1 MSKAC
6 MLTERAAAALVE
18 IGETRARI
26 DGIVAELSACSVA
39 RGELI
44 RLEAALEQFHLM
56 VVREFGRWRS
66 GEISGIALGWRL
78 DQWDELN
85 P

>member
-6 MLTERAAAALVE
+6 MLTERVATALVE

-26 DGIVAELSACSVA
+26 DGIVAELPACSVA
-39 RGELI
+39 RDELVP
-44 RLEAALEQFHLM
+44 LEATLEQFHLL
-56 VVREFGRWRS
+56 VVQEFGRWTS
-66 GEISGIALGWRL
+66 GEISDSALALRL